1 MNFQAE
7 FKPKAI
13 KDLKNL
19 PVIERRRIVAKI
31 AAMQTDLA
39 GEVKKL
45 TDFTPEYRLRVGDYR
60 VLFEVNRDKL
70 VIYRVLHRKDA
81 YQ

>member
-45 TDFTPEYRLRVGDYR
+45 TDFTPEYKLRVGHYR
-60 VLFEVNRDKL
+60 NLFEVDQDKI